1 MATHT
6 SAEHPAH
13 ASRTT
18 PKDFFL
24 WFGAILALY
33 GTVTAFFAL
42 IFDYINI
49 AFPDPLAYYG
59 DPFGTSVRLSMATL
73 IVLVPV
79 MLGCLLTI
87 RRDIVKNPGKANIWV
102 RKWSLVLTIFL
113 ASATAAVTLITL
125 INTFLGGEITMR
137 FTLKA
142 LVVLL
147 TAVLTALHFLADFKG
162 YWTLHRQKVNMVGAG
177 IGALAIMTVIGGF
190 LIIGSPSHIRDLR
203 TDQQRVNDLS
213 NLQYSIASY
222 WQQKRTLPKSLSD
235 LNDPLVGM
243 KVPADPI
250 TGQSYEY
257 TPNTNTSFTICATF
271 NADSVDT
278 KGQGSYPSVTS
289 YPSMPYSVEDTSFE
303 HGIGRTCFTRTIDP
317 DKYPPLQTAK
327 PL

>member
-6 SAEHPAH
+6 TADHSAHT
-13 ASRTT
+13 SRTT

-24 WFGAILALY
+24 WLGAILALY
-33 GTVTAFFAL
+33 GSITAFFSL

-59 DPFGTSVRLSMATL
+59 DPFGTTVRLSMATL

-87 RRDIVKNPGKANIWV
+87 RRDIVRTPGKANIWV
-102 RKWSLVLTIFL
+102 RRWALMLTIFL
-113 ASATAAVTLITL
+113 ATATAAITLITL

-147 TAVLTALHFLADFKG
+147 IAILTALHFFADFKG
-162 YWTLHRQKVNMVGAG
+162 YWTLHRSKVNMVGAG
-177 IGALAIMTVIGGF
+177 IGALMVMTVIGGF

-203 TDQQRVNDLS
+203 LDQQRVSDLQ

-222 WQQKRTLPKSLSD
+222 WQQKRELPASLTD

-243 KVPADPI
+243 TVPTDPVS
-250 TGQSYEY
+250 GEAYEY
-257 TPNTNTSFTICATF
+257 TAGAGTSFTLCTTF
-271 NADSVDT
+271 NTDSTDT
-278 KGQGSYPSVTS
+278 KGQGAYPEMS
-289 YPSMPYSVEDTSFE
+289 YPSMPYSAKDTSFE
-303 HGIGRTCFTRTIDP
+303 HGSGHTCYTRTIDP
-317 DKYPPLQTAK
+317 DKYPSLQTPK